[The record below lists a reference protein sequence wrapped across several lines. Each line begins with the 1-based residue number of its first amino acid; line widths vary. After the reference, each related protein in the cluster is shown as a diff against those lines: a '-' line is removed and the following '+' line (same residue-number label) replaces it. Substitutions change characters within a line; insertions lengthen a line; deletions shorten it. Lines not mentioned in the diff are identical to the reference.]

1 MIHLFKVLLQKWL
14 FTMNAVRDDVLRD
27 SDSGN
32 FLICHRRSFRLKPWI
47 YEDLASQLG
56 CGIIGTDFSLAVFFK
71 KRAEFVFLN
80 KVIMWSDSQQLALG
94 FLFRHKIEIYDVF
107 QHGAYGYDKKN
118 GPIGLDQR
126 PSVKAKTLYVWSPL
140 DKEKMLLL
148 NNALNIVILNE
159 PVDPPRKIIEGIG
172 FGTRG
177 IEYFAEDVEVVNSD
191 ASYGKGIRVYFHPSY
206 NFFSKCHF
214 LLRVFRSAPMS
225 TIGNNNQITC
235 RFGTKSRS
243 MKKLAID
250 QCLDL
255 I

>member
-1 MIHLFKVLLQKWL
+1 MIHLIKVLLRKWL
-14 FTMNAVRDDVLRD
+14 FTINAVHDDVLLD
-27 SDSGN
+27 SDSGS
-32 FLICHRRSFRLKPWI
+32 FLICHRRSFGLKPWI
-47 YEDLASQLG
+47 YEDMASQLG

-71 KRAEFVFLN
+71 KKAEFVSLN
-80 KVIMWSDSQQLALG
+80 KVIMWSDSQQLALD
-94 FLFRHKIEIYDVF
+94 FLSRHKIDIYDVF

-118 GPIGLDQR
+118 GSIGLDQH
-126 PSVKAKTLYVWSPL
+126 PSAKAKTLYVWSPL
-140 DKEKMLLL
+140 DKAKMLLL

-159 PVDPPRKIIEGIG
+159 PGDPPRKIIEGIG

-177 IEYFAEDVEVVNSD
+177 IEYFVEDVEVINSD
-191 ASYGKGIRVYFHPSY
+191 ANYGKGIRVFFHPSY
-206 NFFSKCHF
+206 KFLSKCHF
-214 LLRVFRSAPMS
+214 LLRVFRNAPMS
-225 TIGNNNQITC
+225 IIGNNNQITC